1 MLHLGLATRKVLIV
15 GRVLALLLRV
25 ELLGGFFFFFHI
37 GNVVYVFSFM
47 NER

>member
-25 ELLGGFFFFFHI
+25 ELLGGFFFHVD
-37 GNVVYVFSFM
+37 NVVYVFSFM